1 MSLDDFKTAMQNKNY
16 SATNPMDVS
25 VFIQGRSFARND
37 GRNSTW
43 VTSHAGEGWNSW
55 VWIGGSDNKYYGNEA
70 WNNTFD
76 VHQDITSLPEGTYEL
91 QCSGFGTNGTTYI
104 YATADGVTTQKALQ
118 SDNATDWGTSKE
130 DKWKAIHH
138 DNAFAG
144 QSTGTFAVA
153 SGNLTVGLKRDT
165 NTGGDWCVYDEFRLY
180 YYGLD
185 LSAFEAQLANV
196 VAAAADLQG
205 LIPTAAY
212 NKIAAVV
219 STNNKTY
226 TTAAAYGQAITA
238 IGAAIETYA
247 SDAIKNAYSNYKTIK
262 AEVQALATQEVYTGS
277 ATISTSAAD
286 TAVEAALDVDG
297 INAAITKLYEA
308 ATTFVTSVTVTE
320 GKFFDMTNIWMI
332 NPTVRKNTE
341 GWTITGT
348 KNGGYSWGVCNYD
361 ECEFYQQNFNFFQTL
376 TLPFGTYEFGVTGFH
391 RAGNHATYF
400 YAGEDKVLIPGVE
413 GSVVNSMSQA
423 KDYFDAGN
431 GKLSLYFVLE
441 GQSNTIN
448 IGIENNDNN
457 DTDKWTI
464 FRDFTLHYYGAQA
477 DYSVYDN
484 QWAALVK
491 DANDAKTAH
500 PAVTGTELTT
510 LNNAISDAPNG
521 TSKANYLEKIG
532 ALDAALQAFNSAA
545 PNYEAYEAYKAETIA
560 LWGSDLDVAAPTT
573 GAEAIVAK
581 QNLNV
586 AQYNKVTDEYTF
598 SCTGLI
604 GDFGSWTGTATVN
617 GEAATPNYLSNE
629 HWSGQTHAYYEQASN
644 GWGSN
649 AWTIKYEKK
658 CTLPAGDYV
667 LKVASRA
674 SEGTT
679 GTISCSETDITVAL
693 PNVGAYQR
701 GINKAG
707 EASWTEGEFA
717 RDGEGY
723 GWQWRFLPFTLAEEG
738 EVTMTFYA
746 EANSRYQW
754 MSISDGELL
763 SATKLAQDI
772 VYDETKDNEIKNTI
786 IADVTI
792 KRNIVEGYNTVVL
805 PFLLTANQV
814 KEAFGNDAQVYN
826 FSETSED
833 KTNVTVEFKK
843 GDGSIAANTPVLVKC
858 SEASTEQLFEG
869 VQIVEG
875 TPVIAGTNYS
885 LTGIYSPKKLTG
897 FDYIVNADGLAVSSK
912 LATINGFCAYL
923 KINSG
928 AGRITH
934 TIIDGEEVT
943 TGINGLFIENS
954 NNGKLY
960 NLNGQEVK
968 NASKGLYIQNGKKVI
983 VK

>member
-1 MSLDDFKTAMQNKNY
+1 MKKLKLFFAAAAAMIGLSSNAADTWTGNAPQAGNFYIYNVGGDGFIDGGNSWGTQATLAEIGINCALVDKDGGFSISTNANYANCFLGVNGYIDRPSGEACGWVFTAVAGLTNTYTMSFEGKYLYWPGNGTALLVGDTAPTDSKGYFKLV
-16 SATNPMDVS
+16 SATDRYNMISQATKTSSVDVS
-25 VFIQGRSFARND
+25 YMLGNADF
-37 GRNSTW
+37 GRNSTISMW
-43 VTSHAGEGWNSW
+43 QGEPAPS
-55 VWIGGSDNKYYGNEA
+55 IGGPNEDFVGEHFNRTF
-70 WNNTFD
+70 NNSQTID
-76 VHQDITSLPEGTYEL
+76 V
-91 QCSGFGTNGTTYI
+91 
-104 YATADGVTTQKALQ
+104 
-118 SDNATDWGTSKE
+118 
-130 DKWKAIHH
+130 
-138 DNAFAG
+138 
-144 QSTGTFAVA
+144 
-153 SGNLTVGLKRDT
+153 
-165 NTGGDWCVYDEFRLY
+165 
-180 YYGLD
+180 
-185 LSAFEAQLANV
+185 
-196 VAAAADLQG
+196 
-205 LIPTAAY
+205 
-212 NKIAAVV
+212 
-219 STNNKTY
+219 
-226 TTAAAYGQAITA
+226 
-238 IGAAIETYA
+238 
-247 SDAIKNAYSNYKTIK
+247 
-262 AEVQALATQEVYTGS
+262 
-277 ATISTSAAD
+277 
-286 TAVEAALDVDG
+286 
-297 INAAITKLYEA
+297 
-308 ATTFVTSVTVTE
+308 
-320 GKFFDMTNIWMI
+320 
-332 NPTVRKNTE
+332 
-341 GWTITGT
+341 
-348 KNGGYSWGVCNYD
+348 
-361 ECEFYQQNFNFFQTL
+361 
-376 TLPFGTYEFGVTGFH
+376 
-391 RAGNHATYF
+391 
-400 YAGEDKVLIPGVE
+400 
-413 GSVVNSMSQA
+413 
-423 KDYFDAGN
+423 
-431 GKLSLYFVLE
+431 
-441 GQSNTIN
+441 
-448 IGIENNDNN
+448 
-457 DTDKWTI
+457 
-464 FRDFTLHYYGAQA
+464 
-477 DYSVYDN
+477 
-484 QWAALVK
+484 
-491 DANDAKTAH
+491 
-500 PAVTGTELTT
+500 
-510 LNNAISDAPNG
+510 PNG
-521 TSKANYLEKIG
+521 TYVASVCGYYRAGDYAKLDATTQNAIFYVNSTEKPLLNIFSEAKPSSIAGWATNTELGYIPNNMTQASQCFNAGGYAANKLYVTITDGKMTIGLKKEVGITNDWTCFDKIRIRYYGDCTIADVLGLELGELIATAKKVANPTNCLTQAIAAAESVMTTG
-532 ALDAALQAFNSAA
+532 TQEEEFSDAYSLLDAAIKYDEALAA
-545 PNYEAYEAYKAETIA
+545 AKAAKDDPANAKVNGEELTALNEAIAATPNTTLEDIKAKTDALKGATTTFTNAATAYNTFYAYKAETA
-560 LWGSDLDVAAPTT
+560 ASFGDEMANSVANPTS
-573 GAEAIVAK
+573 AAK
-581 QNLNV
+581 ANEGIQQLNL
-586 AQYNKVTDEYTF
+586 AQFNKVKNDYTF
-598 SCTGLI
+598 SCSGLI

-644 GWGSN
+644 GWGSD

-679 GTISCSETDITVAL
+679 GTMSCSATDVSIAL
-693 PNVGAYQR
+693 PNFGNR
-701 GINKAG
+701 GYGISTSG
-707 EASWTEGEFA
+707 EATWAEDAEYACGNA
-717 RDGEGY
+717 GY

-968 NASKGLYIQNGKKVI
+968 DARKGLYIQNGKKVI